1 MLLFLTNFLS
11 ILLAGGLVLALLGL
25 SSAATE
31 GLRSTVRR
39 RAFVLIAIGILLI
52 ALPLTAT
59 TASIFEQALI
69 KRDTAVLAEE
79 WLIGTDYD
87 ISQIEVS
94 NDQVDLFIYG
104 SGSRPELNILADQMN
119 ADYEQIASLRLLVIP
134 SEEERYEF
142 LQN

>member
-31 GLRSTVRR
+31 GLRSPVRL
-39 RAFVLIAIGILLI
+39 RAFVLITVGILLV

-59 TASIFEQALI
+59 TVGIFEQALI
-69 KRDTAVLAEE
+69 KSNTAIWAEE
-79 WLIGTDYD
+79 WLAGTDYD

-104 SGSRPELNILADQMN
+104 SGSRPELNILTDQMN
-119 ADYEQIASLRLLVIP
+119 TGYEHIASLRLLVIP

>member
-1 MLLFLTNFLS
+1 M
-11 ILLAGGLVLALLGL
+11 
-25 SSAATE
+25 
-31 GLRSTVRR
+31 
-39 RAFVLIAIGILLI
+39 
-52 ALPLTAT
+52 
-59 TASIFEQALI
+59 I
-69 KRDTAVLAEE
+69 KRDTAILAEE

-119 ADYEQIASLRLLVIP
+119 TGYEHIASLRLLVIP